1 MIKLSRIKID
11 LFVECPRCF
20 YLDMVKKIKRP
31 QVAPLNLNNVIDTL
45 LKREFDV
52 HRAAGG
58 KTSQPN

>member
-1 MIKLSRIKID
+1 M
-11 LFVECPRCF
+11 FVECPRCF